1 MVNSKLQLHFLLL
14 LLAGA
19 LVLSFFIFRPFL
31 APLALAMV
39 FAVVLQPFY
48 RRVVRSMGNRESI
61 GALVTVVISI
71 VCVLLPLSFLG
82 TRIFQESVG
91 VYNSLVTND
100 GNANFAVSFFK
111 DTGRALEGSIPGS
124 ARFFENLSVDLDAYA
139 KQGLTWLIAH
149 VGVALSGVSVFVL
162 NLFIFFVALYYL
174 LRDGKKLKQ
183 ALVSLSPL
191 EDKDDEMVF
200 GRLALAVNSVIKGNL
215 TIALIQGVMTAIGLT
230 IFGVPNAVLF
240 GTIAAVAALIPA
252 VGTALVLAPATLYL
266 FVTGDTIPGIGLLIW
281 WIFAVGLIDN
291 FLGPKLVGRGMRLH
305 PLFVLLSVLGGIALF
320 GPIGIF
326 LGPLALS
333 LLFAFITIYSYLADP
348 QRAPSR

>member
-1 MVNSKLQLHFLLL
+1 MVNRKLHLHFLLL

-19 LVLSFFIFRPFL
+19 LLLSFFIFRPFL

-39 FAVVLQPFY
+39 FAVVLQPLHTRIMGY
-48 RRVVRSMGNRESI
+48 LGNRESLA
-61 GALVTVVISI
+61 ALATVLVSV
-71 VCVLLPLSFLG
+71 VCILVPLSFLG
-82 TRIFQESVG
+82 TQIFYESIN
-91 VYNSLVTND
+91 VYDSLATND
-100 GNANFAVSFFK
+100 GRQSVVMTFVQ
-111 DTGRALEGSIPGS
+111 DTGRTLERTIPGAADFS
-124 ARFFENLSVDLDAYA
+124 ANISADFDMYA
-139 KQGLTWLIAH
+139 KQGLEWLIAH
-149 VGVALSGVSVFVL
+149 VGAALSGLTSLLVS
-162 NLFIFFVALYYL
+162 LFIFFISLYYL

-183 ALVSLSPL
+183 TLVTLSPL
-191 EDKDDEMVF
+191 EDTDDELVF

-215 TIALIQGVMTAIGLT
+215 TIALIQGVLTAIGLT
-230 IFGVPNAVLF
+230 IFGVPNAVLL

-266 FVTGDTIPGIGLLIW
+266 FLIGDTLPGIGLLVW
-281 WIFAVGLIDN
+281 WIFGVGLIDN

-326 LGPLALS
+326 LGPLTLS

-348 QRAPSR
+348 GRTVR